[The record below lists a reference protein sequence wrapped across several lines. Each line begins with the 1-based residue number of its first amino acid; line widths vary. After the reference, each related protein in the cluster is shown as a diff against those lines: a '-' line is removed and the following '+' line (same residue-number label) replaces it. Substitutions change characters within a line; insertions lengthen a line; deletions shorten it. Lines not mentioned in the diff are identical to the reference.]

1 MEEIKRFGIAVTL
14 REAADILGINYNTL
28 KVYVVRKQIPVEHLR
43 KSGNTWLISIKYLE
57 KRFTLINIK
66 SNKLKEYNFKPNK

>member
-1 MEEIKRFGIAVTL
+1 MEEIKSFGIAVTI

-28 KVYVVRKQIPVEHLR
+28 KVYVVRKQIPAEYLR

-57 KRFTLINIK
+57 KR
-66 SNKLKEYNFKPNK
+66 LKNL

>member
-1 MEEIKRFGIAVTL
+1 MEEIKKFGIAITL

-28 KVYVVRKQIPVEHLR
+28 KVYVVRKQIPVEYLR

-57 KRFTLINIK
+57 KR
-66 SNKLKEYNFKPNK
+66 LKNL